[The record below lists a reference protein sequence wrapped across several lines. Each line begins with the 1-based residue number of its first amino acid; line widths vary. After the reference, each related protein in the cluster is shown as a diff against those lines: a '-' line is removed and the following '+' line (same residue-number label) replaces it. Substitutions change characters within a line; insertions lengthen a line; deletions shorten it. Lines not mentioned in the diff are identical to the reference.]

1 MTAKPFQLQPLSPA
15 CGAEVTGL
23 DLPRAGD
30 ADMQAVFA
38 ALAAHGVLFFRGQS
52 LTPEQQVAVTRRFG
66 PVLRVPY
73 IRHLD
78 AHPDIIAVLK
88 EADERRISTFGGTW
102 HSDFSFLEEPPSL
115 TLLYAIELPPVGGDT
130 LWASQVAAYDALSP
144 GMQRLLDPLR
154 CVQTAWPHGTR
165 GPGIDAP
172 VSRSVGM
179 VRGDP
184 TADPQE
190 DPADQIGLLGANP
203 GSTHPLAGGSG
214 PSVGAGMLRADS
226 LPGAGGSPPR
236 TPLLAE
242 FLGRSDPAAAPT
254 PSAATGG
261 AAGSSTMGSGA
272 APLGAMGGGGH
283 SSSTRSAPA
292 IAQPLGREDDD
303 EDEDEDPSDEDDW

>member
-1 MTAKPFQLQPLSPA
+1 MTLAPFDVQPLSPA
-15 CGAEVTGL
+15 CGAEVTGI
-23 DLPRAGD
+23 DLTRADD
-30 ADMQAVFA
+30 AAMQAVHA
-38 ALAAHGVLFFRGQS
+38 ALAAHGVLFFRDQH

-102 HSDFSFLEEPPSL
+102 HSDFSFLDEPPSL

-172 VSRSVGM
+172 VSRSIGM

-184 TADPQE
+184 SADREVLQPVVRVH
-190 DPADQIGLLGANP
+190 PVTGRKALFVNP
-203 GSTHPLAGGSG
+203 VYSQRFE
-214 PSVGAGMLRADS
+214 GMSEAESR
-226 LPGAGGSPPR
+226 
-236 TPLLAE
+236 PLLQFLFQHATSPE
-242 FLGRSDPAAAPT
+242 FCCRLRWAPGTLAVWDNRCLLHLAINDYDGSRRLLHRTTVAGDRPRGLSDLEFAK
-254 PSAATGG
+254 
-261 AAGSSTMGSGA
+261 
-272 APLGAMGGGGH
+272 
-283 SSSTRSAPA
+283 
-292 IAQPLGREDDD
+292 
-303 EDEDEDPSDEDDW
+303 